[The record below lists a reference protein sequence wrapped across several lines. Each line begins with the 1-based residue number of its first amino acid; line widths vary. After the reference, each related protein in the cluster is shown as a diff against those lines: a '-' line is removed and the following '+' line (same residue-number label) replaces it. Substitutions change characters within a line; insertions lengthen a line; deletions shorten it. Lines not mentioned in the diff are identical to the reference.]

1 MATSQMLCNLDTS
14 QLICLPT
21 LDQLSAK
28 ILAITCWLTLG
39 RLMTRLT
46 YQLILTDI

>member
-14 QLICLPT
+14 QLTCLPT

-28 ILAITCWLTLG
+28 ILAN
-39 RLMTRLT
+39 M
-46 YQLILTDI
+46 LTDTRPTDD